1 MSKKNLVKLIESNI
15 ERAEIVLAVK
25 GEIVDKLQRFSEQ
38 ISNQRIDI
46 LGPLIDRIKAE
57 QGVEAADKFRTV
69 ISAHLEHAERTLMDV
84 KDKIST
90 ETLKLT
96 GDIASAPDVASI
108 SDEEVD
114 IDSPSFDMESD
125 AGLDELDI
133 TADITEPT
141 PEERPMKESRKLGLV
156 IESVKGTVGKKYFS
170 SKTEMNDWLNENKSK
185 IKTIVKVLK

>member
-57 QGVEAADKFRTV
+57 QGIEAADKFRTV

-96 GDIASAPDVASI
+96 GDIASAPDVTSI
-108 SDEEVD
+108 SDDEIDV
-114 IDSPSFDMESD
+114 DSPSFDMESD
-125 AGLDELDI
+125 AGLDDIDI

-156 IESVKGTVGKKYFS
+156 IESTKGTVGSKYFN
-170 SKTEMNDWLNENKSK
+170 SKNEMNSWLNENKSK
-185 IKTIVKVLK
+185 IKTIVKVIK